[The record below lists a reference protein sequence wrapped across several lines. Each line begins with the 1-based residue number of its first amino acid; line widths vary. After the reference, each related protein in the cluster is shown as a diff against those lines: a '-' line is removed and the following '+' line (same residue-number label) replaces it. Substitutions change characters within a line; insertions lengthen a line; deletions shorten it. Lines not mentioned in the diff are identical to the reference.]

1 MRDNFAGD
9 VGDFG
14 KYVLLRELM
23 NQSDK
28 TTKLGINWYYTD
40 HDEAPNG
47 DGGHVAYLDISVRNN
62 LRYRSSCPELY
73 DKLAMII
80 RQDKRTVAEVES
92 SRILPRG
99 TVFYSTPIPNAGI
112 NPAERI
118 HLRQTWFQKSLTT
131 LQYTD
136 FIYLDP
142 DNGISLDLSV
152 KGKPLAMKYVFMDEI
167 EAYYRSGKSLIV
179 YNHRDRRPRDEY
191 DLKILR
197 IREYVNSHS
206 DIKVLRFKRVAV
218 RDFIFLIQE
227 HHRELM
233 DLTIERLTSPPLD
246 FLFEPYHVMEKR

>member
-1 MRDNFAGD
+1 MRDNYAGD

-28 TTKLGINWYYTD
+28 TTRLGINWYYTD
-40 HDEAPNG
+40 HEEAPNR
-47 DGGHVAYLDISVRNN
+47 DGRHVAYLDISVRDN
-62 LRYRSSCPELY
+62 LRYGSCCPELY

-80 RQDKRTVAEVES
+80 RQNKRRVAEVES
-92 SRILPRG
+92 SGILPRG
-99 TVFYSTPIPNAGI
+99 TIYYSTPIPNSGM

-118 HLRQTWFQKSLTT
+118 QLRQSWFQQSLKT
-131 LQYTD
+131 LENAD
-136 FIYLDP
+136 IIFLDP
-142 DNGISLDLSV
+142 DNGISLDISV
-152 KGKPLAMKYVFMDEI
+152 KGKPFGMKYVFMDEI
-167 EAYYRSGKSLIV
+167 EAYNRSGKSLIV

-191 DLKILR
+191 EMKILS
-197 IREYVNSHS
+197 IRQYVNSHT

-233 DLTIERLTSPPLD
+233 DLTIERLTNPPLD
-246 FLFEPYHVMEKR
+246 FLFKPFMEKKNL